1 MPHIERMKSESRELE
16 EKIQNG
22 TKFLNSE
29 NECPKF
35 TNETQRQLLAIQL
48 SYMVNYAETLKARI
62 KYDENKK

>member
-1 MPHIERMKSESRELE
+1 MSHIERMEIELRELK

-22 TKFLNSE
+22 TKFLNIE
-29 NECPKF
+29 TECPKF

-48 SYMVNYAETLKARI
+48 SHMENYAETLKARI